1 MNRLLNLL
9 NTSIGRKLVVAVS
22 GIFLLLFVVGHTL
35 GNLTIYIGPSALN
48 NYAHWLQ
55 QSPMLWLVRLGMLA
69 IVLIHIWL
77 GIKVT
82 LENRSARRIAYQA
95 GTSLWRR
102 LFDQRMLI
110 SGLFTFIFIVAHIA
124 HLTLGTA
131 ADASFYR
138 IDERGFVDVY
148 ARLVNAFQNPA
159 IAWSYIAAMLL
170 VGIHLKHSVRALFQT
185 TGFFHDNYFSLFEQL
200 SWLIVLF
207 VVIGLCSIP
216 LAVQFGWLNY
226 VVEQFFIPS
235 FSASGL
241 A

>member
-9 NTSIGRKLVVAVS
+9 NTSIGRKLALAMS
-22 GIFLLLFVVGHTL
+22 GLFLLLFVVGHAL

-48 NYAHWLQ
+48 SYAHWLQ
-55 QSPMLWLVRLGMLA
+55 QSPILWLVRLGMLS

-82 LENRSARRIAYQA
+82 LENHSARRLRYHSGA
-95 GTSLWRR
+95 SLWRR
-102 LFDQRMLI
+102 LFDQRMMI
-110 SGLFTFIFIVAHIA
+110 SGLIIFIFIVAHIA
-124 HLTLGTA
+124 HLTLGIA
-131 ADASFYR
+131 ADNAFYR
-138 IDERGFVDVY
+138 VDQSGYLDVY
-148 ARLVNAFQNPA
+148 ARLVSAFLNPA

-185 TGFFHDNYFSLFEQL
+185 MGFFHDNYFSLFELL

-207 VVIGLCSIP
+207 VVIALCSIP
-216 LAVQFGWLNY
+216 LALQFGWLNP
-226 VVEQFFIPS
+226 VVTGFYSPS
-235 FSASGL
+235 FSVPRL

>member
-1 MNRLLNLL
+1 M
-9 NTSIGRKLVVAVS
+9 
-22 GIFLLLFVVGHTL
+22 
-35 GNLTIYIGPSALN
+35 
-48 NYAHWLQ
+48 AH
-55 QSPMLWLVRLGMLA
+55 V
-69 IVLIHIWL
+69 
-77 GIKVT
+77 
-82 LENRSARRIAYQA
+82 
-95 GTSLWRR
+95 
-102 LFDQRMLI
+102 
-110 SGLFTFIFIVAHIA
+110 A

-148 ARLVNAFQNPA
+148 ARLVSAFQNPA

-185 TGFFHDNYFSLFEQL
+185 MGFFHDNYFSLFEQL

-216 LAVQFGWLNY
+216 LALQFGWLNP
-226 VVEQFFIPS
+226 VVTGFYSPS
-235 FSASGL
+235 FSVPRL